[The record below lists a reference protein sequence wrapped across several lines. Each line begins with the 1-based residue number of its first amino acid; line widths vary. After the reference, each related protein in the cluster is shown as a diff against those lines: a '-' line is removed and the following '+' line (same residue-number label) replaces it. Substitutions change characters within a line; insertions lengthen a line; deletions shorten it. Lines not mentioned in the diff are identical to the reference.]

1 MGKETSAFSL
11 PGFIC
16 LAPSIYV
23 QDARMNGGAYHA
35 GSHASTFSSSS
46 FGLPQGHAAKM
57 SSRSR
62 DMAPPDLI
70 IITSWTG
77 AASKHVAKYTTAYNT
92 LYPGVPILV
101 ITTAVSDMVLHSTKH
116 KLKALA
122 PAVTYL
128 LSEEPVYSQHTST
141 SSTSTFTQP
150 YHYYSNNFN
159 HYPYQQPPPSL
170 VLPQSIAGNTIA
182 TRPRFS
188 SLLLHA
194 FSEGGAHKAVLLA
207 RAFLSTTSSTSSPTC
222 KKLPVEAL
230 ILDSTPGTTASLT
243 RLANGV
249 ARALPPRTP
258 GVVAKG
264 LAAGVVGVSSVLRRD
279 KKGDGR
285 DIIAETREAL
295 NDPCL
300 WDLDRAARTYLFGEA
315 DEVVWWRDV
324 HQHGV
329 ESARR
334 AGLAGGAN
342 PGEKDSGGDDEK
354 TDVGG
359 VGSLM
364 VRFKRTEHCA
374 HAKGVINGTVYWS
387 AVRRTWEMRVDGGMG
402 LRMGLGRR
410 LSLDSLCLPE
420 DDEEEEWW

>member
-35 GSHASTFSSSS
+35 DSHASTFSSSS
-46 FGLPQGHAAKM
+46 FGLPQGPAAKM

-150 YHYYSNNFN
+150 YHYYPNDFN
-159 HYPYQQPPPSL
+159 HYPYQQQPPPSL
-170 VLPQSIAGNTIA
+170 VLPQSIAGNTIT

-207 RAFLSTTSSTSSPTC
+207 RAFLSTTTTTTTTTSSSSSSPSSTPSPAC

-264 LAAGVVGVSSVLRRD
+264 LAAGVVGVSS
-279 KKGDGR
+279 
-285 DIIAETREAL
+285 
-295 NDPCL
+295 
-300 WDLDRAARTYLFGEA
+300 A

-329 ESARR
+329 ESAQR
-334 AGLAGGAN
+334 AGLAGGGN
-342 PGEKDSGGDDEK
+342 PGEKESGGDGEK

-420 DDEEEEWW
+420 DDDEEEWW